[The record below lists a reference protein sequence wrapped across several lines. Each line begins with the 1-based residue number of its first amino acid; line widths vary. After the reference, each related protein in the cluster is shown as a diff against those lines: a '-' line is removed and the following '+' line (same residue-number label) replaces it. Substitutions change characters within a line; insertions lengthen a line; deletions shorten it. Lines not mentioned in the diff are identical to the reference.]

1 MVKRIRKDLVQRME
15 NRIMAE
21 HIVEEFVRQLIHT
34 NDRGG
39 AKEFLDTEDFYLRLE
54 EKEVYCF
61 RKSNVIRLDGEEFYY
76 DFTYLT
82 NLCLGLLEDKF

>member
-1 MVKRIRKDLVQRME
+1 ME

-21 HIVEEFVRQLIHT
+21 HIVEEFVRQLIRT

-61 RKSNVIRLDGEEFYY
+61 RKSNAIRLDGEEFYY

>member
-39 AKEFLDTEDFYLRLE
+39 AKEFLDT
-54 EKEVYCF
+54 
-61 RKSNVIRLDGEEFYY
+61 
-76 DFTYLT
+76 
-82 NLCLGLLEDKF
+82 

>member
-1 MVKRIRKDLVQRME
+1 ME

-39 AKEFLDTEDFYLRLE
+39 AKEFLDTEDFYLKLE

>member
-34 NDRGG
+34 NDR
-39 AKEFLDTEDFYLRLE
+39 LSL
-54 EKEVYCF
+54 
-61 RKSNVIRLDGEEFYY
+61 IHI
-76 DFTYLT
+76 
-82 NLCLGLLEDKF
+82 